1 MKMRETLA
9 RFIVI
14 EQMTPLHW
22 MTVLESTGVLVS
34 YPLKYE
40 LVDREVDEVVGRFAS
55 IGDAGKFQTAMNLA
69 YHYK

>member
-1 MKMRETLA
+1 MTEKLL

-14 EQMTPLHW
+14 EQITALHW

-40 LVDREVDEVVGRFAS
+40 LIDREVDEVVGRFTS
-55 IGDAGKFQTAMNLA
+55 IGEAGTFQTALNLA
-69 YHYK
+69 NQ